1 MAQLCGAK
9 AKSTG
14 KPCTRPVVEGAN
26 RCRFHGG
33 AAPQVKAAAKRRLA
47 VEQAAEAVQTFGLP
61 RTVDPRDALLEEVY
75 RTAGAVDWL
84 HQQVQALTTNEVIWG
99 RTEQVERQAGE
110 FPGTDTTYSAQAHAW
125 VRLWQEERRH
135 LVAVTKAAIAAGIEE
150 RKVRIAEQQGAL
162 LADVIRRILADLSLS
177 PEQQARVPEVVPR
190 HLRAVAAVAA

>member
-14 KPCTRPVVEGAN
+14 KPCTRPVVKGAN

-47 VEQAAEAVQTFGLP
+47 VEQAAEALKTFGLP

-84 HQQVQALTTNEVIWG
+84 HQQVQALTPDEVIWG
-99 RTEQVERQAGE
+99 VPSRWSGRLASSPASTPRFGAGACV
-110 FPGTDTTYSAQAHAW
+110 GA
-125 VRLWQEERRH
+125 V
-135 LVAVTKAAIAAGIEE
+135 VAGRAPAPCGGDEG
-150 RKVRIAEQQGAL
+150 RDRCWYRGAEGP
-162 LADVIRRILADLSLS
+162 DC
-177 PEQQARVPEVVPR
+177 
-190 HLRAVAAVAA
+190 